1 MIPYEVFMSD
11 WRGKSK
17 ADVKKAVRNGIITR
31 HDAYYINRAN
41 SVIKVRPINLILIL
55 CGVKISTLNDA
66 GRDGLSP
73 STISV
78 ISRPVMMFI
87 MSACVEMLQGAWRGI
102 STGEEVYNMIFSVI
116 MILMASVMGYSSGV
130 NSARKEHDKIK
141 GRIFF
146 IEKFLDKQPT

>member
-1 MIPYEVFMSD
+1 
-11 WRGKSK
+11 
-17 ADVKKAVRNGIITR
+17 
-31 HDAYYINRAN
+31 
-41 SVIKVRPINLILIL
+41 
-55 CGVKISTLNDA
+55 
-66 GRDGLSP
+66 
-73 STISV
+73 
-78 ISRPVMMFI
+78 MMFI